1 MEGRSRMAHRHILVV
16 EDTAE
21 IRDLI
26 ADMLTDEGYAV
37 ECARDGAEA
46 LAAVERDA
54 PALVLLDLHMPV
66 LDGWGF
72 ARALAARALHIP
84 IIVLTAASNAARYSK
99 ELGAVGC
106 IRKPFALID
115 LLKTVDQAFRA
126 LPPVPGNH
134 HTAA

>member
-1 MEGRSRMAHRHILVV
+1 MAHPHILVV
-16 EDTAE
+16 EDSEE

-26 ADMLTDEGYAV
+26 ADTLTDEGYAV
-37 ECARDGAEA
+37 ECASNGAEA
-46 LAAVERDA
+46 LVAVERDA

-72 ARALAARALHIP
+72 ARALTARALHIP
-84 IIVLTAASNAARYSK
+84 IIVLTAATNAARYSK

-106 IRKPFALID
+106 IRKPFALMD

-126 LPPVPGNH
+126 APATSAEHRHSAV
-134 HTAA
+134 

>member
-1 MEGRSRMAHRHILVV
+1 MAHQHILVV

-21 IRDLI
+21 IRDMI

-37 ECARDGAEA
+37 ECASNGAEG

-72 ARALAARALHIP
+72 SRALTARALRIP
-84 IIVLTAASNAARYSK
+84 IVVLTAATNAARYSK

-106 IRKPFALID
+106 IRKPFALTD

-126 LPPVPGNH
+126 VP
-134 HTAA
+134 AAGTDHRPNVA

>member
-1 MEGRSRMAHRHILVV
+1 MAHRHILVV
-16 EDTAE
+16 EDTEE
-21 IRDLI
+21 IRNLI

-37 ECARDGAEA
+37 ECAGDGAEA

-72 ARALAARALHIP
+72 SRALTARALRIP
-84 IIVLTAASNAARYSK
+84 IVVLTAATNAARYSK

-126 LPPVPGNH
+126 VP
-134 HTAA
+134 AAGADHRPNVA

>member
-1 MEGRSRMAHRHILVV
+1 MEHRHILVV

-21 IRDLI
+21 IRALI
-26 ADMLTDEGYAV
+26 ADMLTDEGYTV
-37 ECARDGAEA
+37 ECACNGAEA

-72 ARALAARALHIP
+72 ARALTARSLRIP
-84 IIVLTAASNAARYSK
+84 IIVLTAATNAARYTR

-106 IRKPFALID
+106 IRKPFALPD
-115 LLKTVDQAFRA
+115 LLATVAETYRVA
-126 LPPVPGNH
+126 RPPSRSMAP
-134 HTAA
+134 

>member
-1 MEGRSRMAHRHILVV
+1 MAHRHILVV

-21 IRDLI
+21 IRGMI

-37 ECARDGAEA
+37 ECASNGAEA
-46 LAAVERDA
+46 LAAVERNA

-72 ARALAARALHIP
+72 SRALTARALRIP
-84 IIVLTAASNAARYSK
+84 IIVLTAATNAARYTR

-106 IRKPFALID
+106 VRKPFALVD

-126 LPPVPGNH
+126 TP
-134 HTAA
+134 AAGADHRHSAA